1 MNDLELP
8 LGKRT
13 RLYRFFEIVPAAL
26 SYGMIILLVILSLIN
41 PFIASIYLL
50 ALVISMLVKAV
61 GIAYRTIVGHK
72 TMVRAEQ
79 VDWHQR
85 LQDLEDPS
93 ESYARIVR
101 SSSKE
106 IFYKRHKENVR
117 LIAADAS
124 EFPKP
129 SQLFH
134 AVIVAAYNESYEILQ
149 KTVESVKNTTYDNS
163 RIIFILAYEERGGTS
178 IAKTAARLE
187 KRYKDTFYT
196 FQTVMHPKDM
206 PHEVVG
212 KGGNITFAARH
223 LQKYCDQQH
232 IAYNDVIITTLDSD
246 NRPYRS
252 YFDYVAYEYIVHPER
267 KRLSYQP
274 IALYFGNIWD
284 APAPMRVVATSN
296 SFWTVISSMRPHT
309 LRNFAAHSQPMDA
322 LVEMNFWSTR
332 TIVEDGHQYWRSY
345 FYFAGDY
352 SVLPIHV
359 PVYQDAVMADTYW
372 GTIVAQ
378 FKQLR
383 RWGYGASDV
392 PYVATRLFTKHRNVP
407 FFEGL
412 ARFIRLLD
420 GHITL
425 AAMALIVTFGGWVP
439 LLINTQASR
448 IYAVHM
454 LPEAVSNIQRV
465 AMIGIFITILLM
477 LKMLPPRP
485 KRYKRRRTLGMVA
498 QWILMPVTSI
508 CFSSVGAFNAQ
519 TRLALGRY
527 LDKFDVTAKATAR
540 SRDEAKKRAKAAK
553 TRANTH

>member
-1 MNDLELP
+1 MEDLELP
-8 LGKRT
+8 IGKRT
-13 RLYRFFEIVPAAL
+13 KLYRFFEIVPAVL
-26 SYGMIILLVILSLIN
+26 SYGMIFLLVVLSLIN
-41 PFIASIYLL
+41 PFLASIYLL
-50 ALVISMLVKAV
+50 VLVISMLVKAV
-61 GIAYRTIVGHK
+61 GIAYRTISGHR
-72 TMVRAEQ
+72 TLMRAEK

-85 LQDLEDPS
+85 LLDLEHPN
-93 ESYARIVR
+93 ESYARIAR
-101 SSSKE
+101 TSSKE

-117 LIAADAS
+117 LIAADS
-124 EFPKP
+124 DEFPKP
-129 SQLFH
+129 SQLFQ
-134 AVIVAAYNESYEILQ
+134 AVIIAAYNESYEILQ
-149 KTVESVKNTTYDNS
+149 KTVESVKNTTYDNNH
-163 RIIFILAYEERGGTS
+163 IILVLAYEERGGPA
-178 IAKTAARLE
+178 IAKTAARL
-187 KRYKDTFYT
+187 KKQYNKTFYSL
-196 FQTVMHPKDM
+196 QTVMHPKDI
-206 PHEVVG
+206 PDEVVG
-212 KGGNITFAARH
+212 KGGNITFAGKH
-223 LQKYCDQQH
+223 LKEYCDQKE
-232 IAYNDVIITTLDSD
+232 IAYNNVIITTLDSD
-246 NRPYRS
+246 NRPYQS
-252 YFDYVAYEYIVHPER
+252 YLDYVAYEYIVHPER

-274 IALYFGNIWD
+274 VALYFGNIWD
-284 APAPMRVVATSN
+284 APAPMRVIATGN

-332 TIVEDGHQYWRSY
+332 SIVEDGHQYWRSY

-392 PYVATRLFTKHRNVP
+392 PYVAVRLFTKRRNVP

-420 GHITL
+420 SHVTL
-425 AAMALIVTFGGWVP
+425 AAMALMVTFGGWIP

-454 LPEAVSNIQRV
+454 LPEAISNIQRV
-465 AMIGIFITILLM
+465 AMIGLFITILLM

-485 KRYKRRRTLGMVA
+485 KRYKRRRTLGMVI

-508 CFSSVGAFNAQ
+508 CFSAAGAFNAQ
-519 TRLALGRY
+519 TRLAFGRY
-527 LDKFDVTAKATAR
+527 LDKFDVTVKATAE
-540 SRDEAKKRAKAAK
+540 SRDKARERAKAAK
-553 TRANTH
+553 HRKKK